1 MDSQKKKYEE
11 MKSNQQIKKFILAVG
26 YSNKTGHKKEKMA
39 QNGKFEHKIDID
51 ENEKKVDVKKGF
63 QIIIDS

>member
-11 MKSNQQIKKFILAVG
+11 MKSNQQIKKFILDVG

-39 QNGKFEHKIDID
+39 QNGKFEH
-51 ENEKKVDVKKGF
+51 
-63 QIIIDS
+63 